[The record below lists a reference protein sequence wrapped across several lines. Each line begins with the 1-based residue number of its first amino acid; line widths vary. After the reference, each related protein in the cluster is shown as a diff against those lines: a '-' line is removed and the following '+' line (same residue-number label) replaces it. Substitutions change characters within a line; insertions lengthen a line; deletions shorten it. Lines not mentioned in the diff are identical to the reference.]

1 MSMPSHIGH
10 TPDASPPTFTPAP
23 AGCSLSA
30 FRTLTV
36 TDVTTA
42 IRQLS
47 DKQCASDP
55 FPTRLLKDNVDLLAP
70 FITTLYNKSVA
81 SGMFP
86 AVFKYAYIT
95 PRLKKAS
102 LDPADTKS
110 YRPISNLP
118 VLSKT
123 LERLVAHQLVK
134 HLNLWRLL
142 PDLQSAYRA
151 HHSTETAVMRVLSD
165 ILDALDR
172 GDFAVLT
179 LLDLSAAFDTVDHTT
194 LLRRLQITYGITDTA
209 LVWFA
214 SYLHERKLCMVQR
227 ILFYYIIT
235 AMWSTQRIG
244 PWTDPLPSVHGRPT

>member
-1 MSMPSHIGH
+1 MNQYAKYLLWVKGY
-10 TPDASPPTFTPAP
+10 FFQK
-23 AGCSLSA
+23 LSSEQTDKQ
-30 FRTLTV
+30 RDI

-70 FITTLYNKSVA
+70 FITTLFNKSVA
-81 SGMFP
+81 PGMFP
-86 AVFKYAYIT
+86 AVFKSAYIT

-110 YRPISNLP
+110 YRPTSNLP

-123 LERLVAHQLVK
+123 LEGLVAHQLVE

-151 HHSTETAVMRVLSD
+151 HHSTETISP
-165 ILDALDR
+165 
-172 GDFAVLT
+172 
-179 LLDLSAAFDTVDHTT
+179 
-194 LLRRLQITYGITDTA
+194 Y
-209 LVWFA
+209 
-214 SYLHERKLCMVQR
+214 
-227 ILFYYIIT
+227 
-235 AMWSTQRIG
+235 
-244 PWTDPLPSVHGRPT
+244 